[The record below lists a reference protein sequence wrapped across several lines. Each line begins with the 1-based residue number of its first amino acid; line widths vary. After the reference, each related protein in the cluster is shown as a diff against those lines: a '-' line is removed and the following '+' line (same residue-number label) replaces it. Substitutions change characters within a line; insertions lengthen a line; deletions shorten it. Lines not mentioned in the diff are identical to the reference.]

1 MCWANGNQAC
11 GSTANGKAR
20 SVDRNIKLCAQLS
33 ASQSAVR
40 FSRLCSCS
48 SRVLL
53 AWIFL
58 PAVSS
63 TLYFSWLNYSKYL
76 QCLYYCISN
85 QIIDPWVCNVL
96 LYMRVSVRIRY
107 LSHKTKSFSIELI
120 TIEIVSSV
128 PLEIGCP
135 VLLKR
140 DSIIHIISC
149 MLNFFQYFL

>member
-58 PAVSS
+58 PAVSY
-63 TLYFSWLNYSKYL
+63 TLCFSWLNYGKYL

-85 QIIDPWVCNVL
+85 QIIDPWACNL
-96 LYMRVSVRIRY
+96 LFYMRVRIRY
-107 LSHKTKSFSIELI
+107 LSPKTTSFSIELI
-120 TIEIVSSV
+120 TIEVVSRV

-135 VLLKR
+135 VLLKM
-140 DSIIHIISC
+140 DLIIQIISC